1 VVGAGAVGE
10 RVGTTTRS
18 SITGTCTWGTATGGE
33 GIERVIRVIGRVVQV
48 ILRIDRVLRDIDRG
62 ARVILLIGR
71 ETLATVQERR
81 LDLPRMFRRG
91 QHRIRP
97 QVARTTLGLM
107 ARERQLPSGPA
118 VPHRKRPRTA
128 ENCAATQGQARTLR
142 PHTATPFRD
151 QEVGVRRVLAGNKA
165 WDPGLARE
173 GKLDKQ

>member
-1 VVGAGAVGE
+1 MVGAGAVGE

-18 SITGTCTWGTATGGE
+18 SITGTCTWGTVTGGE

-48 ILRIDRVLRDIDRG
+48 ILRID
-62 ARVILLIGR
+62 R

-107 ARERQLPSGPA
+107 ARERQLHSGPA
-118 VPHRKRPRTA
+118 MPHRKRPRTA

-173 GKLDKQ
+173 GEPNKP

>member
-1 VVGAGAVGE
+1 MVGAGAVGE

-48 ILRIDRVLRDIDRG
+48 I
-62 ARVILLIGR
+62 AQVILLIGR

-107 ARERQLPSGPA
+107 ARERQLHSGPA
-118 VPHRKRPRTA
+118 MPHRKRPRTA

-151 QEVGVRRVLAGNKA
+151 QEAGVRRVLAGNRA

-173 GKLDKQ
+173 GEPNKQ

>member
-1 VVGAGAVGE
+1 MVGAGAVGE

-18 SITGTCTWGTATGGE
+18 SITGTCTSGTATGGE
-33 GIERVIRVIGRVVQV
+33 GIDRVIRV
-48 ILRIDRVLRDIDRG
+48 IDRVLRDIDRG
-62 ARVILLIGR
+62 AQVILRIGR
-71 ETLATVQERR
+71 ETPATVQERR

-107 ARERQLPSGPA
+107 ARERQLHSGPA
-118 VPHRKRPRTA
+118 VPHSGPTMPHRKLPRTA

-151 QEVGVRRVLAGNKA
+151 QEAGVRRVLAGNKA
-165 WDPGLARE
+165 WDPGPARE
-173 GKLDKQ
+173 GEPDKQ

>member
-18 SITGTCTWGTATGGE
+18 SITGTCTSGTATGGE

-48 ILRIDRVLRDIDRG
+48 IVQ
-62 ARVILLIGR
+62 VILPIGR

-91 QHRIRP
+91 QHRIHP
-97 QVARTTLGLM
+97 QVARTALGLM
-107 ARERQLPSGPA
+107 ARERQLHSRPAMPHSGPA
-118 VPHRKRPRTA
+118 MPHRKQPRTA

-142 PHTATPFRD
+142 PHAATPVRD
-151 QEVGVRRVLAGNKA
+151 REVAVRRVLAGNKA
-165 WDPGLARE
+165 WDPGLAAQGE
-173 GKLDKQ
+173 TDKQ

>member
-1 VVGAGAVGE
+1 MVGAGAVGE

-18 SITGTCTWGTATGGE
+18 SITGTCTSGTATGGE
-33 GIERVIRVIGRVVQV
+33 GIERVIRVIGRVVQA
-48 ILRIDRVLRDIDRG
+48 ILRIDRVLQ
-62 ARVILLIGR
+62 VILLIVR

-107 ARERQLPSGPA
+107 ARERQLHSGPA

-151 QEVGVRRVLAGNKA
+151 QEVGVCRVLAGNKA

-173 GKLDKQ
+173 GEPDKQ

>member
-18 SITGTCTWGTATGGE
+18 SITGTCTSGTATGGE
-33 GIERVIRVIGRVVQV
+33 GIERVIRVIGRV
-48 ILRIDRVLRDIDRG
+48 LRDIDRG
-62 ARVILLIGR
+62 ARVILRIGR
-71 ETLATVQERR
+71 ETLATVRDLR

-97 QVARTTLGLM
+97 QVERTTLGLM
-107 ARERQLPSGPA
+107 ARERQLHRGPA
-118 VPHRKRPRTA
+118 TPHRKRRRTA

-151 QEVGVRRVLAGNKA
+151 QEAGVRRVLAGNRA

-173 GKLDKQ
+173 GEPNKQ